1 MKIQRAVFYSLL
13 LALISYGFHYHLA
26 KGFIHLTVLLSIA
39 NILLALKDRSL
50 ENISTSKP
58 TILMVGMLSINALII
73 FIYFMIY
80 NNPIS
85 EQHFSSTFYPALF
98 FAIILPSLKTE
109 KSDKTIILYSGIISC
124 IAMAGSGIIDYI
136 SNGNPAYRTSGFLN
150 MPIIYASCM
159 AILTSWISAEFFRSL
174 SSRKWG
180 LASLCFVAVCAGL
193 SAILFTGSRGPI
205 IASIIVFLALLLHY
219 IMSLPSTKNK
229 IYTFLILI
237 GIGSL
242 IILFL
247 PQSGSLDN
255 IKKRFQRGIDN
266 ISTGFEEGKRQYSP
280 TGLRLDMWEA
290 SLVTIADHPLT
301 GIGPGSHTEHFSM
314 LDKEKRINMNTN
326 SIIRF
331 DHMHNDFIQSW
342 LTKGL
347 VFGTMAL
354 FFIIYPTLLFATK
367 IKSDKSAI
375 ISLSI
380 CIGFILCGL
389 TDVAAHKA
397 SSLTL
402 FLLLISLQL
411 ALLNNHDDTKEET

>member
-1 MKIQRAVFYSLL
+1 LKLQRAVFYCLL

-26 KGFIHLTVLLSIA
+26 KAFIHLTALLSIV

-50 ENISTSKP
+50 ARISTSQP
-58 TILMVGMLSINALII
+58 TILMMGTLSISAFII
-73 FIYFMIY
+73 FIYFMVY

-85 EQHFSSTFYPALF
+85 ERHFASTFYPALF
-98 FAIILPSLKTE
+98 FAIILPSLKIE
-109 KSDKTIILYSGIISC
+109 KTDKNIILYSGIIAC
-124 IAMAGSGIIDYI
+124 IAMAGSGIVDYL
-136 SNGNPAYRTSGFLN
+136 SNGHPAYRTSGFLN

-159 AILTSWISAEFFRSL
+159 AILTSWISAEFFRGL
-174 SSRKWG
+174 SNRRWG
-180 LASLCFVAVCAGL
+180 LASLCLVAICTGL

-229 IYTFLILI
+229 LYTFLILI
-237 GIGSL
+237 GISSL

-255 IKKRFQRGIDN
+255 IKNRFQQGIDN

-290 SLVTIADHPLT
+290 SLVTISDHPLT
-301 GIGPGSHTEHFSM
+301 GIGPGSHAEYFSM
-314 LDKEKRINMNTN
+314 LDQEKRININT
-326 SIIRF
+326 SSVIRF

-354 FFIIYPTLLFATK
+354 FFIIYPALLFATR
-367 IKSDKSAI
+367 IKSYKLAI
-375 ISLSI
+375 IGLSI
-380 CIGFILCGL
+380 CSGFILCGL

-411 ALLNNHDDTKEET
+411 ALLNNHRETNEKT